1 MLVAILK
8 KELLLVRRDIHAL
21 AVLFIMPMTFI
32 LIMSLSL
39 QSILAPDTDNKPK
52 IGLWL
57 ENINDPLKKELEKL
71 EGFQVTTY
79 QDFELAKEAAK
90 NDDITAAITLTE
102 INTNPSDKNDAKLS
116 SKPRLQIYIAPS
128 TSAQIRQLVFAS
140 ANQLLITEKLNQ
152 LLRQQDSKEAKQQNN
167 ESASDSKLIKVHELF
182 ESAGKRAQPTS
193 VQQSV
198 PAWLIFSMFF
208 VVIPIATTFLIEK
221 QQGTLQRLKT
231 YPIPG
236 SYLLIGKLIPYLGI
250 NLIQT
255 LLMFLVGVYLVPL
268 LGGDALQLPE
278 NPWLLV
284 PISMAISVTAIS
296 FALLVATLVKTT
308 EQATTIGGISNL
320 LLGAIGGIMV
330 PTFIMP
336 DFMQTVAKLSPMN
349 WGLEGYLDILLRQG
363 TLEDILPEIGKLL
376 LLASGLFGLALF
388 FYGRRTTV

>member
-1 MLVAILK
+1 MFAAILK
-8 KELLLVRRDIHAL
+8 KELLLVTRDIHAL

-39 QSILAPDTDNKPK
+39 KNTMEQETDNKPE

-57 ENINDPLKKELEKL
+57 EDSGHQLKSKL
-71 EGFQVTTY
+71 ENIKGFQVASFQEIETI
-79 QDFELAKEAAK
+79 KESAK
-90 NDDITAAITLTE
+90 NDEINAAILIPKNINSAEQPQLE
-102 INTNPSDKNDAKLS
+102 I
-116 SKPRLQIYIAPS
+116 YYAPS
-128 TSAQIRQLVFAS
+128 TPPQLRQLILAS
-140 ANQLLITEKLNQ
+140 ISQVLTAEKLQQLLKKVPQTRNPEDTQDTKL
-152 LLRQQDSKEAKQQNN
+152 SE
-167 ESASDSKLIKVHELF
+167 LISVHELF
-182 ESAGKRAQPTS
+182 KSKGKTKQPTS

-236 SYLLIGKLIPYLGI
+236 SFLLIGKLIPYLGI

-255 LLMFLVGVYLVPL
+255 LLMFLVGIYLVPL

-278 NPWLLV
+278 NPWLLI

-320 LLGAIGGIMV
+320 LLAAIGGIMV
-330 PTFIMP
+330 PIFIMP
-336 DFMQTVAKLSPMN
+336 DFMQSVAKFSPMN

-363 TLEDILPEIGKLL
+363 TLENILPEIGKLL
-376 LLASGLFGLALF
+376 LLATGLFGLALF
-388 FYGRRTTV
+388 FYGRRTAT

>member
-1 MLVAILK
+1 MFAAILK
-8 KELLLVRRDIHAL
+8 KELLLVTRDIHAL

-39 QSILAPDTDNKPK
+39 KNTMEPETENKPE

-57 ENINDPLKKELEKL
+57 EDSGHQLKDKL
-71 EGFQVTTY
+71 EDLKGFQVTTFK
-79 QDFELAKEAAK
+79 DIETLKESAK
-90 NDDITAAITLTE
+90 NDDINAAILVPTNTKPDEQPQLE
-102 INTNPSDKNDAKLS
+102 I
-116 SKPRLQIYIAPS
+116 YYAPS
-128 TSAQIRQLVFAS
+128 TSPQLRQLILAS
-140 ANQLLITEKLNQ
+140 ISQLLVAEKLEQ
-152 LLRQQDSKEAKQQNN
+152 LLAKKLQSKNPKSTSGTSSSELV
-167 ESASDSKLIKVHELF
+167 SIHELF
-182 ESAGKRAQPTS
+182 ETKGKTKQPTS

-236 SYLLIGKLIPYLGI
+236 SFLLIGKLIPYLGI

-255 LLMFLVGVYLVPL
+255 LLMFLVGIYLVPL

-278 NPWLLV
+278 NPLLLI

-320 LLGAIGGIMV
+320 LLAAIGGIMV

-363 TLEDILPEIGKLL
+363 SLENILPEIGKLL

-388 FYGRRTTV
+388 FYGKRTAV